1 MLESENL
8 VAWTAVAISGLAA
21 LLIVLW
27 AGVAIRWRRVWGRRL
42 GTLSES
48 ASRSDRL
55 LAQLVAMLERT
66 ETETDVPGE
75 QAGRAELE
83 ARRLRVLSRLGSTL
97 DLDAVTHLA
106 LEYVIEEVGADG
118 AVAVVREGERDPYVA
133 TFGLSTTESEREL
146 LGLSPDLNDAR
157 AVTLLYRYS
166 PAEIE
171 NDAFPVTAGLAVLSR
186 QTPVASELSPCSGG
200 GRCTSPRTP
209 RSHDFGSSADCC
221 SGPSSP
227 RAGTNRR
234 AGSQTSI
241 PSPDFRTSGTS
252 PTASLERSRGPDA
265 TSADSRSS
273 SSAPTNRSSS
283 GPSRFP
289 SKCWASASSRQFG
302 AQMSPVTSATPS
314 SP

>member
-171 NDAFPVTAGLAVLSR
+171 NDAFPVTAGLAVPLEADAGRVGTLAVFWRRTVHEPADSE
-186 QTPVASELSPCSGG
+186 VARLRELSGLLLGPIE
-200 GRCTSPRTP
+200 
-209 RSHDFGSSADCC
+209 SA
-221 SGPSSP
+221 
-227 RAGTNRR
+227 RR
-234 AGSQTSI
+234 Y
-241 PSPDFRTSGTS
+241 
-252 PTASLERSRGPDA
+252 E
-265 TSADSRSS
+265 
-273 SSAPTNRSSS
+273 
-283 GPSRFP
+283 
-289 SKCWASASSRQFG
+289 
-302 AQMSPVTSATPS
+302 
-314 SP
+314 